1 MTTWNDKKASIIT
14 ALKKDGFNQN
24 KTTGNYQKSVPY
36 EDSMRIA
43 TVYLEFQ
50 PKPNESVPV
59 RMVNPD
65 NLDEG
70 PSDIDIDTV
79 IETTELLIRTAIND
93 LETVQTE
100 PKNEQAD
107 PIPDSA
113 DQPATEQVKS
123 VPLPPTTNTPAI
135 IHTAKPVELTV
146 DIVQQYINSDATK
159 KQAFN
164 FMAFCLAHDLDP
176 FKQEAHLII
185 FKGKANNVIGV
196 DGNVKRA
203 QEQLDYDGY
212 KAGLIVKTKDG
223 KVEEYEGSFLLD
235 ENDLLGSWC
244 KVYRKGMKYPIV
256 SKVSLKEYIQMTKEG
271 KPNKIWATKPAT
283 MIGKVSISQAHRK
296 AYAGINGGGYEQI
309 EMKDLGDV
317 EVIE

>member
-1 MTTWNDKKASIIT
+1 MTTWNDKKAAIIT

-50 PKPNESVPV
+50 PKRGESVSV

-70 PSDIDIDTV
+70 PSDIDIDRV
-79 IETTELLIRTAIND
+79 IETTQLIIRTAIND

-100 PKNEQAD
+100 PKTEQTE
-107 PIPDSA
+107 PMPDNTEQPTTEHVESTSQPKTTKMPVIV
-113 DQPATEQVKS
+113 QPAK
-123 VPLPPTTNTPAI
+123 
-135 IHTAKPVELTV
+135 HVELTV

-164 FMAFCLAHDLDP
+164 FMAFCQANGLDP

-185 FKGKANNVIGV
+185 FKGKATHVIGV
-196 DGNVKRA
+196 DGNIKRA
-203 QEQLDYDGY
+203 QEQRDYDGY
-212 KAGLIVKTKDG
+212 EAGIIVRKEDG
-223 KVEEYEGSFLLD
+223 TIEEREGSFLLK
-235 ENDLLGSWC
+235 EEKLLGGWC
-244 KVYRKGMKYPIV
+244 KVYRDGITHPFV
-256 SKVSLKEYIQMTKEG
+256 SKVTIEEYIQMNKDG
-271 KPNKIWATKPAT
+271 NPNKIWATKPAT
-283 MIGKVSISQAHRK
+283 MIAKVPTSQCHRK
-296 AYAGINGGGYEQI
+296 AYAGINSGGYEQI
-309 EMKDLGDV
+309 EIKDLGDV

>member
-1 MTTWNDKKASIIT
+1 MTTWNEKKAAIIA

-24 KTTGNYQKSVPY
+24 KTTGNYQKSISY
-36 EDSMRIA
+36 EDSNRIA

-59 RMVNPD
+59 RIVNPHD
-65 NLDEG
+65 LEAG
-70 PSDIDIDTV
+70 PSDVDIDKV
-79 IETTELLIRTAIND
+79 IETTQLIIRTAIND

-100 PKNEQAD
+100 PKTEHAGQM
-107 PIPDSA
+107 PDNT
-113 DQPATEQVKS
+113 DQPTTES
-123 VPLPPTTNTPAI
+123 AESAPLPPTTNTPAI
-135 IHTAKPVELTV
+135 VHTANSVKLTV
-146 DIVQQYINSDATK
+146 GIVQQYINSDATQ

-164 FMAFCLAHDLDP
+164 FMAFCQAHMLDP

-185 FKGKANNVIGV
+185 FKGKATNVIGV

-212 KAGLIVKTKDG
+212 EAGLIVKTKDG